1 MKFHVNDYSETIPR
15 LYTTWIRT
23 RKYTY
28 IYIYSYKKKN
38 VRLKFLS
45 ASLESSLERGAA
57 SERKL
62 TQSSYLGGLG
72 VGRCSSSR
80 LSHQPGRRQFDG
92 VWWWMYR
99 LRRDLAQDSGYATRM
114 AGQGGSQGRPP
125 GSWNPGSVCS
135 AEELPSPSP
144 RPYRSG
150 PILIGFMHGV
160 KKESETSASSSWPR
174 YIVRPSCRITSSISF
189 IVLTF
194 VQSRLGQVWSSS
206 NRIVILSRH
215 VSYFSYLFRCLV

>member
-1 MKFHVNDYSETIPR
+1 MQLPLCLRRKKKRKNMKFHVNDYSETIPR
-15 LYTTWIRT
+15 LYTTRIRT

-28 IYIYSYKKKN
+28 TYTYIFIYVRKKKKCQ
-38 VRLKFLS
+38 VKISLS
-45 ASLESSLERGAA
+45 LSRVLSLERGAA

-125 GSWNPGSVCS
+125 GSWNRGSVCS

-174 YIVRPSCRITSSISF
+174 YICPS
-189 IVLTF
+189 VLWCYKF
-194 VQSRLGQVWSSS
+194 HKS
-206 NRIVILSRH
+206 LSQ
-215 VSYFSYLFRCLV
+215 F